1 VFGSTRTAGTEAGRF
16 DGGEGSEIAEQVLN
30 TLIDAR
36 LLTSYELPAE
46 NDEDSPQQR
55 IEIIH
60 ESLLANW
67 PRLVRWQTQD
77 ADSAQLRDQIRQVAQ
92 MWEEGGRPE
101 DLLWTGTSYDE
112 YQLWRERYSGGLST
126 AEESFT
132 TAMTAHAE
140 RRKRLRRGAIAAV
153 ITVLVIGLGIVGT
166 FWRQAVAASQR
177 AEANQLLALGR
188 LEIENNPTGAVAYA
202 LASLERAD
210 DPVTRLFA
218 LEALWRGPTA
228 LVLGGY
234 PGNERLGL
242 SLDFSPD
249 GKWLVG
255 GQFEGLQLWS
265 STGGAPRLL
274 DSQQAV
280 RSFVRFGPDSDLV
293 VSQDYGKDVV
303 EVRSVPDGRLV
314 RTLPTQG
321 QVDFRLAENPARIF
335 TFTQQGSRARV
346 EAWPL
351 TGGGPEPFG
360 NLESNVSEYS
370 RYHFA
375 WNLNLDPTGTRIVY
389 VPHFDA
395 DERQGSTE
403 DIYLVELADKAQ
415 APPKLVGSHE
425 EGISRATF
433 HPDGEHLASADTSG
447 EVRIWDLEAGAES
460 PARVLHQPPA
470 QWVRNIRFDPTG
482 SRLATATWSGFA
494 AMWDLEGPPDADPLL
509 LRRGET
515 GWTIDAAFHPEGRW
529 LATAS
534 HLGVAIW
541 PIAGRYPLKLNGHE
555 RAVRGVAFL
564 PDSERLASV
573 GADGTRRLWPLSA
586 AAGDRSRVL
595 FRSKEEWITRL
606 VVDRAGRQILA
617 SSPGGSVWFI
627 PLDETA
633 PRKLRGFDAAAQ
645 VLATGTHYA
654 AAIGK
659 HGGTR
664 VLRVWDLETGEFQ
677 DLETG
682 SKIRELRFT
691 PDDHMISAGPAGI
704 RTWNFADGS
713 FETLSE
719 SVGRIDFT
727 RDWSIDFSRDG
738 RLLLVGNQG
747 DNGEAVLYDLGAETS
762 LQLDSHGPSR
772 CGKLDPAGK
781 FAVTRPCEGPG
792 YLQVGP
798 VSGGPVHLLVSQ
810 DPVSYIAISPDG
822 KWIASLAGDQSHTIH
837 LWPVPDLAQ
846 PPLHTL
852 PLDQLLA
859 KLRTLTNLRVVEDP
873 ESTSGWNWGLD
884 PFPGWEEMP
893 TW

>member
-1 VFGSTRTAGTEAGRF
+1 
-16 DGGEGSEIAEQVLN
+16 
-30 TLIDAR
+30 
-36 LLTSYELPAE
+36 
-46 NDEDSPQQR
+46 
-55 IEIIH
+55 
-60 ESLLANW
+60 
-67 PRLVRWQTQD
+67 
-77 ADSAQLRDQIRQVAQ
+77 
-92 MWEEGGRPE
+92 
-101 DLLWTGTSYDE
+101 
-112 YQLWRERYSGGLST
+112 
-126 AEESFT
+126 
-132 TAMTAHAE
+132 
-140 RRKRLRRGAIAAV
+140 
-153 ITVLVIGLGIVGT
+153 
-166 FWRQAVAASQR
+166 
-177 AEANQLLALGR
+177 
-188 LEIENNPTGAVAYA
+188 
-202 LASLERAD
+202 
-210 DPVTRLFA
+210 
-218 LEALWRGPTA
+218 
-228 LVLGGY
+228 
-234 PGNERLGL
+234 
-242 SLDFSPD
+242 
-249 GKWLVG
+249 
-255 GQFEGLQLWS
+255 
-265 STGGAPRLL
+265 
-274 DSQQAV
+274 
-280 RSFVRFGPDSDLV
+280 
-293 VSQDYGKDVV
+293 
-303 EVRSVPDGRLV
+303 
-314 RTLPTQG
+314 
-321 QVDFRLAENPARIF
+321 
-335 TFTQQGSRARV
+335 
-346 EAWPL
+346 
-351 TGGGPEPFG
+351 
-360 NLESNVSEYS
+360 
-370 RYHFA
+370 
-375 WNLNLDPTGTRIVY
+375 
-389 VPHFDA
+389 
-395 DERQGSTE
+395 
-403 DIYLVELADKAQ
+403 
-415 APPKLVGSHE
+415 
-425 EGISRATF
+425 
-433 HPDGEHLASADTSG
+433 
-447 EVRIWDLEAGAES
+447 
-460 PARVLHQPPA
+460 
-470 QWVRNIRFDPTG
+470 
-482 SRLATATWSGFA
+482 
-494 AMWDLEGPPDADPLL
+494 
-509 LRRGET
+509 
-515 GWTIDAAFHPEGRW
+515 
-529 LATAS
+529 
-534 HLGVAIW
+534 
-541 PIAGRYPLKLNGHE
+541 LKLNGHE

-573 GADGTRRLWPLSA
+573 GADGTLRLWPLSA